1 MLPYAKSQIIFT
13 RKAVPMNKTPLQ
25 IFEERNEKDNC
36 LNCAK
41 LIIKHTPTGH
51 INFCGESGK
60 IILDMFLTSGRLRDC
75 KHERK
80 ENNVK
85 IQRNIRITAIPTKDI
100 EGLENGKEYEVDEIM
115 MGQNSTSVCLKNIKG
130 SFNSIDFK
138 FMHEGKEIDIYR
150 SALINPYKKYDG
162 NNGIC
167 YVEG

>member
-1 MLPYAKSQIIFT
+1 MLPYAKSQIIST
-13 RKAVPMNKTPLQ
+13 RKAAPMNKTPLQ

-80 ENNVK
+80 EDSMKV
-85 IQRNIRITAIPTKDI
+85 QRNIRITAIPTKDI
-100 EGLENGKEYEVDEIM
+100 KGLENGKEYEVDEIM
-115 MGQNSTSVCLKNIKG
+115 MGQSSTSVTVVGIKG
-130 SFNSIDFK
+130 SFNSISFK
-138 FMHEGKEIDIYR
+138 FTHDGREIDISR
-150 SALINPYKKYDG
+150 SALINPYMRYNG
-162 NNGIC
+162 NNGIF
-167 YVEG
+167 YKE